1 MTGVT
6 PNAGAGPQVED
17 GPGTVLADR
26 PDLPSNSH
34 LFGLT
39 APAVVGAFGARAA
52 AIALRLDSA
61 GRDDTFELA
70 ILGEDASTLLRLGPF
85 PEDVVVAV
93 WRALG
98 AASGLPLMIEPVNG
112 RVRPL
117 YPQVGPLLLGPVRI
131 RRRHGLLNGR
141 RPRFLVRRKTARLPP
156 RPLVHRERE
165 MFARD
170 KA

>member
-1 MTGVT
+1 M
-6 PNAGAGPQVED
+6 
-17 GPGTVLADR
+17 
-26 PDLPSNSH
+26 
-34 LFGLT
+34 
-39 APAVVGAFGARAA
+39 
-52 AIALRLDSA
+52 
-61 GRDDTFELA
+61 
-70 ILGEDASTLLRLGPF
+70 
-85 PEDVVVAV
+85 AV

-165 MFARD
+165 MFAR